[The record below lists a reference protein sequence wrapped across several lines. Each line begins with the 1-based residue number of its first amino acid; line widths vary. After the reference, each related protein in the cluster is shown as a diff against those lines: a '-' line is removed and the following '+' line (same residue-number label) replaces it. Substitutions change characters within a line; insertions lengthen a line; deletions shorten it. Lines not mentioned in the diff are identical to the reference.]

1 MSQASRLTNAHRL
14 GSGLRGVFR
23 ILTSTDFPSIARR
36 YFVMNCFDGVM
47 TMLGFILGYF
57 FSGGSNPGT
66 AVGAGVAASI
76 AMGVSGFTGALL
88 TEFAE
93 RARELEELERAM
105 FKDLTPTVFGRALRV
120 AALAAAVV
128 DALAPAAG
136 AMTVAAPVVL
146 SSMGLVSFP
155 TAVALSAATG
165 LLVLFALGYYLGR
178 IAEGRPLLYGAVMA
192 GAGVLVSAA
201 VTLLGG
207 A

>member
-1 MSQASRLTNAHRL
+1 MNQAPRLTNARRL
-14 GSGLRGVFR
+14 GSGLGEVFR
-23 ILTSTDFPSIARR
+23 ILASTDFPSIARR

-47 TMLGFILGYF
+47 TMMGFILGYF

-105 FKDLTPTVFGRALRV
+105 LKDLTPTVFGRALRV

-146 SSMGLVSFP
+146 SSMGLVGFP
-155 TAVALSAATG
+155 TAVTLSTATG
-165 LLVLFALGYYLGR
+165 LLVLFALGYYMGR
-178 IAEGRPLLYGAVMA
+178 IAEGRPLLYGAAMA
-192 GAGVLVSAA
+192 GAGALVSVA

>member
-1 MSQASRLTNAHRL
+1 MNQASRTTGARRL
-14 GSGLRGVFR
+14 SSGLGEVFR
-23 ILTSTDFPSIARR
+23 ILASTDFPSIARR

-105 FKDLTPTVFGRALRV
+105 LKDLTPTILGRALRV
-120 AALAAAVV
+120 AAIAAALV

-136 AMTVAAPVVL
+136 ALVVAVPIIL
-146 SSMGLVSFP
+146 SSAGLVSFP
-155 TAVALSAATG
+155 TAVALSAAVG
-165 LLVLFALGYYLGR
+165 LLALFALGYYLGK
-178 IAEGRPLLYGAVMA
+178 IAEGRPLLYGAAMA
-192 GAGVLVSAA
+192 GAGALVSAA
-201 VTLLGG
+201 VSLLGG
-207 A
+207 V